1 MKMDEDTIVLWKAQL
16 SGHVPNK
23 DIPLSMVHGAIS
35 GAPLHKD
42 LGELIKACQ
51 EIGRAY
57 SIAKIECKPSDVEQ
71 YPGLPESSP
80 LPTEASPQDQKPL
93 HRTNPAPK
101 NNQEVLE
108 KLPEPKLLTN

>member
-1 MKMDEDTIVLWKAQL
+1 MDEDTIVLWKAQL

-23 DIPLSMVHGAIS
+23 DIPLSIVHGAIS

-71 YPGLPESSP
+71 YPGLPEGWYKARRDITTSEEFVP
-80 LPTEASPQDQKPL
+80 IDQV
-93 HRTNPAPK
+93 R
-101 NNQEVLE
+101 EVYGAYLQ
-108 KLPEPKLLTN
+108 